1 MPWLTPVIT
10 AFRKLRQEDYK
21 FKASLGYM
29 ARPMYI
35 YILFETIAFV
45 DVFNPPSLALR
56 LDFCAHFSGCVY
68 YV

>member
-29 ARPMYI
+29 ARPY
-35 YILFETIAFV
+35 LKPREREREQCWKHV
-45 DVFNPPSLALR
+45 CEALSKIFG
-56 LDFCAHFSGCVY
+56 L
-68 YV
+68 